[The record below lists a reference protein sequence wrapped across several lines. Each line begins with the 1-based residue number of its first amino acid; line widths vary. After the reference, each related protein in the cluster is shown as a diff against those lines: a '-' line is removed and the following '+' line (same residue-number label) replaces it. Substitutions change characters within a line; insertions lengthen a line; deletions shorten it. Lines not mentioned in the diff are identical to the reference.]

1 MRLRTHLLFPF
12 FAVLLALFPLT
23 GMAAEIDRFVG
34 TFTGKAEFAVDG
46 EVQKRDM
53 STTIKEEKEG
63 FLLSWTSVTYR
74 SDGRTKE
81 ATYTIQ
87 FVPSMRENIF
97 QSAMKKN
104 LFGKATPLDPLQGEP
119 FVWARFEGDMFSV
132 FSLFINET
140 GDYEVQEFHRTL
152 VEGGLDLVFRRY
164 RNGTLDREIKT
175 LLVRQD

>member
-1 MRLRTHLLFPF
+1 
-12 FAVLLALFPLT
+12 
-23 GMAAEIDRFVG
+23 MAAEIDRFEG
-34 TFTGKAEFAVDG
+34 TFTGQAEFTVNGAA
-46 EVQKRDM
+46 QKRDM
-53 STTIKEEKEG
+53 STTIKAQNDG
-63 FLLSWTSVTYR
+63 FVLSWTSVTFR

-87 FVPSMRENIF
+87 FVPSARDNIF

-140 GDYEVQEFHRTL
+140 GDYEVQEFHRSL
-152 VEGGLDLVFRRY
+152 AEGGLDLLFRRF

-175 LLVRQD
+175 LLLRQD